1 MDHRTLKHWTASI
14 TAAVLLCLGSYI
26 VGAADVGPASLDAR
40 PAPAHDHLS
49 SKDATSAAGLKRADA
64 EVLAGVEHIGGRDT
78 YATITLTPDQAC
90 YDLDALVTVTIDLS
104 DVGGVDEIIGGQF
117 RLQYDPTLLTFNS
130 AAAADS
136 VFTNLLHVSVDDAE
150 IDLIVGVPGDPPGP
164 GALSGTMA
172 VLTFTAHADVCNT
185 AELVSCRAD
194 APPAYTRLSG
204 VSDGSVIPIQGT
216 GLSKNDLPAITVND
230 TTDPTVAAP
239 PTAGVECAADV
250 PPGATAYAEFVAA
263 GGTASDNCTPA
274 DELIIAFVDGELTDP
289 CDGTITRTYTITDL
303 CGNLVEVQQLI
314 TVHDDANPQ
323 VTAPPTAGVEC
334 AADAPPGA
342 TAYAEFVAAGGTASD
357 NCTPA
362 DELIIAFLDGELTD
376 PCGGT
381 ITRTYTITDLC
392 GNFAEVQQL
401 ITVDDITPPTFDRPA
416 DISLSADAGTCD
428 TLTLTA
434 AEIGWPTNL
443 ADNCSDVEYLEE
455 HVTWER
461 SDAAVNLDDPF
472 TEPVTTITWR
482 VTDACGN
489 YLTEAALTQQTIM
502 ILPTNELVVNME
514 LNGALSGTSLTRCV
528 TFWVVDCDG
537 STDTFEEELTFT
549 DGLANDVTL
558 LVECGTYDCIM
569 VEDGLHT
576 LRRRLE
582 YGAGFAIEGTQYA
595 AGFTGGNGLVQGDLY
610 NDLPGEAMDVIDIL
624 DFGVYIT
631 QWGQT
636 YGPVTCATEFPH
648 ADLNGDGLVDVTD
661 FSFIQLQFFQLGDP
675 ACCTRTARAD
685 GATRAAPLMSI
696 SVAELRQRGLD
707 ELALADLNGDDVL
720 DLDDVLA
727 FLSGA
732 RPRVPKPTPFGKAE
746 IEPTPSGGSGSFQ
759 PSDPGR

>member
-1 MDHRTLKHWTASI
+1 MDLRTLKHWTALV
-14 TAAVLLCLGSYI
+14 TAAAVLCLGSYM
-26 VGAADVGPASLDAR
+26 VGAADRGPVHLSAR
-40 PAPAHDHLS
+40 PAQARVCFDSRHS
-49 SKDATSAAGLKRADA
+49 AKADATKRADA
-64 EVLAGVEHIGGRDT
+64 EVATSVEQLGGRDVH
-78 YATITLTPDQAC
+78 ATITLTPDQPC
-90 YDLDALVTVTIDLS
+90 YDLDALVTVTVELS
-104 DVGGVDEIIGGQF
+104 DVAGVDEIIGGQF
-117 RLQYDPTLLTFNS
+117 RLRYDATLLTFDS
-130 AAAADS
+130 AVAAES
-136 VFTNLLHVSVDDAE
+136 VFTNLLHLSVDDDE

-164 GALSGTMA
+164 GALSGTMGI
-172 VLTFTAHADVCNT
+172 LTFTAHADVCNT
-185 AELVSCRAD
+185 AGLVSFRSD

-204 VSDGSVIPIQGT
+204 VSDASVIPIQEASLT
-216 GLSKNDLPAITVND
+216 KEDLPVITVND
-230 TTDPTVAAP
+230 ATDPEATAP
-239 PTAGVECAADV
+239 PTAGVECATDV
-250 PPGATAYAEFVAA
+250 PPGVTAYAEFVAA
-263 GGTASDNCTPA
+263 GGNAADNCTPA
-274 DELIIAFVDGELTDP
+274 EELVIAFVDSELTD
-289 CDGTITRTYTITDL
+289 
-303 CGNLVEVQQLI
+303 Q
-314 TVHDDANPQ
+314 
-323 VTAPPTAGVEC
+323 
-334 AADAPPGA
+334 
-342 TAYAEFVAAGGTASD
+342 
-357 NCTPA
+357 
-362 DELIIAFLDGELTD
+362 
-376 PCGGT
+376 CGGT

-392 GNFAEVQQL
+392 GNFVEVQQL
-401 ITVDDITPPTFDRPA
+401 ITVNDITPPTFDRPA
-416 DISLSADAGTCD
+416 DLSRSADAGTCD

-461 SDAAVNLDDPF
+461 SDAAVSLDDPF

-489 YLTEAALTQQTIM
+489 YLTAAALTQQTIV

-514 LNGALSGTSLTRCV
+514 LNGALTGTSFTRCV
-528 TFWVVDCDG
+528 TFSMVDCDG
-537 STDTFEEELTFT
+537 STDTFDAELTFT

-558 LVECGTYDCIM
+558 LIECGTYDCIM

-582 YGAGFAIEGTQYA
+582 YGAGLAIEGERYTA
-595 AGFTGGNGLVQGDLY
+595 SFTGANALVQGDLY

-636 YGPVTCATEFPH
+636 YGPVTCATAFPH

-675 ACCTRTARAD
+675 ACCTRPAHPDRA
-685 GATRAAPLMSI
+685 ARAAPLMSI

-707 ELALADLNGDDVL
+707 ELALADLNGDGVL

-727 FLSGA
+727 FLNGA

-746 IEPTPSGGSGSFQ
+746 IEPPPSGGSGSFQ